1 MKKVWIF
8 LGIALLLMYAG
19 FLWCLPYS
27 NSNELVSDIF
37 MEIINS
43 SVLIYLLY
51 FIFIILDKLDILY
64 KLYHKTDKAIMY
76 IPYLFIFHF
85 ALNSFIAIIMVF
97 GVKMYIFSYRFIP
110 FVVCL
115 YVNELIQ
122 KIFRKYG
129 E

>member
-8 LGIALLLMYAG
+8 LGIALLLMYTG

-51 FIFIILDKLDILY
+51 FIFIILDKLDILH
-64 KLYHKTDKAIMY
+64 KLYYKTDKAIMY

>member
-1 MKKVWIF
+1 MKKIWIF

-76 IPYLFIFHF
+76 IPYLFIFYF
-85 ALNSFIAIIMVF
+85 ALTSFIAIIMVF

-122 KIFRKYG
+122 KIFKKYN

>member
-1 MKKVWIF
+1 MKKIWVF